1 MQTTIGKLLQR
12 VIALHKQGGFEE
24 VALLYQRILEYRPD
38 YPDANHN
45 LGILKVTSGSI
56 NDALPLFER
65 AIDVKPQI
73 EQFWFS
79 YIEALVGA
87 GCLDDAK
94 ILLEN
99 AKQSLASTQNFGT
112 FVARL
117 SKEFEISAPFLP
129 IPMSAPVLTGAPRS
143 LSGHP
148 TMSVRTGD
156 K

>member
-12 VIALHKQGGFEE
+12 VIALHKQGEFEE

-45 LGILKVTSGSI
+45 LCILKVTSGSI

-99 AKQSLASTQNFGT
+99 AK
-112 FVARL
+112 
-117 SKEFEISAPFLP
+117 
-129 IPMSAPVLTGAPRS
+129 
-143 LSGHP
+143 
-148 TMSVRTGD
+148 
-156 K
+156 